1 MNPNVIIKTLL
12 IISNSNLLSVRLLY
26 SVSRFCI
33 MFDGKKVLITG
44 GTGSLGIALTRKL
57 LETDVEIIRIY
68 SRNESKQ
75 VEMQAKMTDPRLR
88 FLIGDVR
95 DLERLTRAVEDVD
108 IVIHA
113 AALKHVP
120 IVEYNPFEAI
130 KTNVLGSQN
139 IIDACL
145 RENVETVIC
154 VGTDKAVSPLNT
166 YGATKHLMEKLFVTA
181 SNYVNPVR
189 YKTKFLAVRYGNVL
203 GSSNSVIPKFIEQ
216 IQSGKNITI
225 TDPNMTR
232 FTITMDQAVNLIL
245 TAIKKGHGGEIFI
258 PKLKAYNLD
267 TLKNAILDIL
277 KKSVKTEKIPVRQGE
292 KFHESLINSEEL
304 RNTFEIDNLYI
315 ILDKQMHPE
324 TFSKWDNLKETDLKD
339 QYSSDKVEILTK
351 EKLVDI
357 IIKEGLL
364 TTNE

>member
-57 LETDVEIIRIY
+57 LKTDVEIIRIY

-304 RNTFEIDNLYI
+304 RNTFEIDNLYV
-315 ILDKQMHPE
+315 ILDKQMHAV
-324 TFSKWDNLKETDLKD
+324 TFSKWNDLKETSLKD
-339 QYSSDKVEILTK
+339 QYSSDNVEILTK
-351 EKLVDI
+351 EKLIDI
-357 IIKEGLL
+357 IIKEGLV
-364 TTNE
+364 TTDE

>member
-277 KKSVKTEKIPVRQGE
+277 KKSAKTEKIPVRQGE

-304 RNTFEIDNLYI
+304 RNTFEIDNLYV
-315 ILDKQMHPE
+315 ILDKQMHAV
-324 TFSKWDNLKETDLKD
+324 TFSKWNDLKETSLKD
-339 QYSSDKVEILTK
+339 QYSSDNVEILTK
-351 EKLVDI
+351 EKLIDI
-357 IIKEGLL
+357 IIKEGLV
-364 TTNE
+364 TTDE